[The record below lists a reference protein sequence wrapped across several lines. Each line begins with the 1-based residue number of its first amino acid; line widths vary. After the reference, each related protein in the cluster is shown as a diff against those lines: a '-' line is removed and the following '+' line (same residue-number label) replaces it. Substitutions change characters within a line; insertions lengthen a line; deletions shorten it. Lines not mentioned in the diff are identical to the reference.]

1 MFVVLKILHLNRREI
16 RSIAPIRINTY
27 IILNIITLLPTKEAI
42 ILVVKRPIPPQLI
55 APNKTKRKLNIIIL
69 TLNIKPCENLFD
81 FLLIIDN

>member
-1 MFVVLKILHLNRREI
+1 MTCHCPLIDFSLITAPKSPNFMPASRYDGFSFISSTKSKY
-16 RSIAPIRINTY
+16 SI
-27 IILNIITLLPTKEAI
+27 
-42 ILVVKRPIPPQLI
+42 I